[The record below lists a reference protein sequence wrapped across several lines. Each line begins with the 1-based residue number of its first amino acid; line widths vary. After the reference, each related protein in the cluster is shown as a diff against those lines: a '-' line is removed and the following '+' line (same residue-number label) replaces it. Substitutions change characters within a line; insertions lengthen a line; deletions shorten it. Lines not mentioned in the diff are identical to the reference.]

1 MVTGKGSFREKIYM
15 KINLAKSSGFC
26 FGVKRAIDMAM
37 DLAHKYHSIEM
48 LGDIVHNEN
57 VTKDIEKAGVK
68 KIKALKKGRK
78 KILLIRAHGIPL
90 KIIERA
96 KSLGYKIVD
105 ATCPMVKEI
114 HRTAMEME
122 KELRRIIIIGDKRH
136 AEVQGIVGH
145 IKKRPIIIEDEKSI
159 PLEKIDGI
167 NKACIVVQ
175 STQNAEKVIKI
186 FDIINRHIKDLKFFN
201 TICSTTRKRQNE
213 IRSMP
218 KGNDI
223 MIIIGSKRSANTK
236 RLYQISK
243 SLNKKSYWIQSK
255 RDLKREWFRGIKSI
269 GVTAGASTPDY
280 TIKMVISSMRDFTKS
295 TSR

>member
-1 MVTGKGSFREKIYM
+1 M

-57 VTKDIEKAGVK
+57 VTKDIEKAGIK

-78 KILLIRAHGIPL
+78 KIFLIRAHGVPL

-295 TSR
+295 NSR